1 MLMNE
6 EFWGQLGWTDTMS
19 AALIA
24 DVFSCSLKEIQTVL
38 LCWST
43 VGPSC
48 CFLCRS
54 LWHSPRLWHGWEIMW
69 SVSQSMTW
77 LRDDMVCNTVHDM
90 VEWWRGLWHSPW
102 HGWEMMWSV
111 TQSMTWLRDDVV
123 CVTVH
128 DMVERW
134 RGLCHGPWHGWERWC
149 GLWHSPWH
157 GWEMMWSVTQSM
169 TWLRDDV
176 VCDTVHDMVEKWCG
190 LWHSPW
196 HGWEMMWS
204 VTAGLFCSVDVDL
217 LQVLFFPQQK
227 PVSATQE
234 V

>member
-111 TQSMTWLRDDVV
+111 TQSMTWLRN
-123 CVTVH
+123 
-128 DMVERW
+128 
-134 RGLCHGPWHGWERWC
+134 
-149 GLWHSPWH
+149 
-157 GWEMMWSVTQSM
+157 
-169 TWLRDDV
+169 DV
-176 VCDTVHDMVEKWCG
+176 VCDCWLVLLCWRGFAAGFVFSPAKTCFCHSRG
-190 LWHSPW
+190 LNWQALKS
-196 HGWEMMWS
+196 
-204 VTAGLFCSVDVDL
+204 ALIF
-217 LQVLFFPQQK
+217 
-227 PVSATQE
+227 VSICRLTFKICTKL
-234 V
+234 